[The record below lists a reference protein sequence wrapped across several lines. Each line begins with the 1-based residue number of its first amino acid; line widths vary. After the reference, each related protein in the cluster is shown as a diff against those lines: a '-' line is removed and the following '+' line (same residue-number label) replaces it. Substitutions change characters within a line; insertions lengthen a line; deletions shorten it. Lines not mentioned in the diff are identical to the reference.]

1 MQTLRLRRRVDE
13 SGLVLDVCDL
23 DLELAW
29 LTSELL
35 GEVGGEGGD
44 EGELARERSGLCVH
58 GLCPPCMR

>member
-1 MQTLRLRRRVDE
+1 MDE